1 MTERKLISATELEEM
16 TPDERAAVVNER
28 IVTDLDEL
36 PPEFRARVM
45 ATGQKLAAERAQ
57 TDG

>member
-1 MTERKLISATELEEM
+1 MTKRKLITATELEEM

-28 IVTDLDEL
+28 IVADLDEL
-36 PPEFRARVM
+36 PTEFRARVM

-57 TDG
+57 TKG

>member
-1 MTERKLISATELEEM
+1 MTERKLITATELEEM

-28 IVTDLDEL
+28 ILTDLDEL

-45 ATGQKLAAERAQ
+45 ATAQKLAAERAQ
-57 TDG
+57 TMG